1 MGLAIET
8 IKLRSRN
15 NRTFFALMK
24 KIMDIEIETDD
35 LKLTEFDKAM
45 HSFSDSK

>member
-1 MGLAIET
+1 
-8 IKLRSRN
+8 
-15 NRTFFALMK
+15 MK